1 MQYEQRVED
10 VFGSNELVKA
20 ADIPHGRSIPCMIEN
35 AIVRD
40 FDDGKKIE
48 LSFRGKQK
56 RLIVNKTNARSIA
69 TVLQTDVI
77 NQWIGRTIF
86 ILRTK
91 TDFQGRQVDCIRV
104 DENPPVRAASQLP
117 PTPQEQA
124 GMADFEAARQQAA
137 ADAEAF
143 PNSGDDCPF

>member
-1 MQYEQRVED
+1 MPRVDD
-10 VFGSNELVKA
+10 VFGSNELLKA
-20 ADIPHGRSIPCMIEN
+20 ADLPHGRSIPVVIET

-40 FDDGKKIE
+40 FDDGAKVE

-56 RLIVNKTNARSIA
+56 RLIANKTNARSIA
-69 TVLQTDVI
+69 TVLQTDEI
-77 NQWIGRTIF
+77 NNWPGRTIF

-91 TDFQGRQVDCIRV
+91 TDFQGRQVDCIRI
-104 DENPPVRAASQLP
+104 DENPPVRAAAQLP

-124 GMADFEAARQQAA
+124 GMDDFEAARQQAA

-143 PNSGDDCPF
+143 PVADDNIPF